1 MLAGVLFTHALQGVA
16 QQLGTSNMTHR
27 EALETLLATL
37 ERKLWL
43 AQTSIKNTAKQK
55 ALLQKQIEALRICLN

>member
-1 MLAGVLFTHALQGVA
+1 
-16 QQLGTSNMTHR
+16 MTHR

-43 AQTSIKNTAKQK
+43 AQTSIKDTAKQQT
-55 ALLQKQIEALRICLN
+55 LLQKQIEALRICLN